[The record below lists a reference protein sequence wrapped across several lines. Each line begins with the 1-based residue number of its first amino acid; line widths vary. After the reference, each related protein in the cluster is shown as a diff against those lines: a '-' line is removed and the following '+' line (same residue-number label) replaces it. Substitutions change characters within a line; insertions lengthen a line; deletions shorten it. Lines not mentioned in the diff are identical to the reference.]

1 MPSLPHISAVRVAPQ
16 FPSEKCCTEAGG
28 DDWGE
33 VGTKLTIF
41 RSLTLLIV
49 CAAITGCE
57 KSESYRLVSEK
68 YNFSVEFP
76 DKPTEQIKVNIE
88 GLPKSYYWQVS
99 RDKAVAKQYYA
110 AEATSYK
117 EILNPDDEL
126 VPNEQV
132 LALNGI
138 KMLEH
143 HRIKLRCPATGRQL
157 DAMATTSKELSTGA
171 TISSIYVVDGHNIVS
186 VTARVYDDP
195 GKAALFLNSLTILC

>member
-1 MPSLPHISAVRVAPQ
+1 M
-16 FPSEKCCTEAGG
+16 
-28 DDWGE
+28 
-33 VGTKLTIF
+33 KLTVF
-41 RSLTLLIV
+41 QLLSLLIV
-49 CAAITGCE
+49 GAATTGCE

-88 GLPKSYYWQVS
+88 GLPKSYWQVS
-99 RDKAVAKQYYA
+99 RDKAVAKEYYG

-132 LALNGI
+132 LALHGI

-143 HRIKLRCPATGRQL
+143 HRTKLRCPATDRQV
-157 DAMATTSKELSTGA
+157 DAMATISKELSTGA
-171 TISSIYVVDGHNIVS
+171 TISSIHVVDGHNMVS
-186 VTARVYDDP
+186 VTARVHDDP
-195 GKAALFLNSLTILC
+195 GKAALFLNSLTILY